1 MILKASNISKHYL
14 IGRQQLEVLRGCSL
28 QVRQG
33 EFLAIMGASGSGKS
47 TLLHIMGLL
56 DKPDSGQ
63 LHFDGQDLF
72 ALPGRRQDSLRNRE
86 IGFVFQFYHLLPE
99 LTLAENIMLPGM
111 VGSSIFNWPRNK
123 RKIREKT
130 QELLKAINLED
141 RAGQWPNTLSGGERQ
156 RTAIARALIMNP
168 RILLA
173 DEPTGNLDSEAGMA
187 ILDLLLKLN
196 RNGQTIVMVTHDQA
210 IADLAHRRLRL
221 KDGRLEKID

>member
-63 LHFDGQDLF
+63 VHFDGQDLF

-123 RKIREKT
+123 RKIRKKT

-156 RTAIARALIMNP
+156 RTAIARALVMNP

-187 ILDLLLKLN
+187 ILDLLSKLN

>member
-1 MILKASNISKHYL
+1 
-14 IGRQQLEVLRGCSL
+14 
-28 QVRQG
+28 
-33 EFLAIMGASGSGKS
+33 MGASGSGKS

-156 RTAIARALIMNP
+156 WTAIARALIMNP